1 LKRTIKKLLIER
13 TGTNKKS
20 AVGYAKVSIAVN
32 REKDIMSSRKC
43 RKISLFGNFGTL
55 NIGNECTLQAM
66 IHNMRRMLP
75 NADINCICSNP
86 EDVKLRHKIAAISM
100 VQIYTNF
107 GSVIESHRYKDIIR
121 HLLKLMLIRIPLELI
136 EWFRAIWALKGR
148 DLLVMTGTGMLTD
161 CSEGPMGL
169 PYQIFKWAI
178 AARICRLKVCFI
190 SVGVEPIR
198 SKITRL
204 LIKLSINTSDYVSF
218 RDESSKEYIT
228 KLEIKN
234 NFEIFPDL
242 AFSLPE
248 TVFPGSK
255 PKSPENPL
263 IGIGLYDYQGRRA
276 DSNEYS
282 NYIIKIS
289 NFICWL
295 VNRNYP
301 VQILIGDILYDNPVR
316 ADLYRSLQNLGINYG
331 ECKIF
336 DEPIFSVQDLIDQI
350 AATNYVVA
358 TRFHNV
364 LMSIMMNKPL
374 ISISYERKNDSLME
388 AVGLGEYCQSI
399 NELNVARLTK
409 QFIQLEKNSEK
420 IKKILEVKT
429 VGFRRE
435 TERQYFYLF
444 KYILTNN
451 EK

>member
-1 LKRTIKKLLIER
+1 LIER
-13 TGTNKKS
+13 TGTNRKS
-20 AVGYAKVSIAVN
+20 AIGCAKLSIAVN
-32 REKDIMSSRKC
+32 REKDIMLSSRKC
-43 RKISLFGNFGTL
+43 HKISLFGNFGTL

-86 EDVKLRHKIAAISM
+86 EDVKLRHKIPAISM
-100 VQIYTNF
+100 VQIYPNF
-107 GSVIESHRYKDIIR
+107 DSVIGLYRYKHTIIR
-121 HLLKLMLIRIPLELI
+121 LLKLMLIRIPLELM
-136 EWFRAIWALKGR
+136 EWLRAILALKGR

-190 SVGVEPIR
+190 SVGVESIR

-204 LIKLSINTSDYVSF
+204 LIELSINTSDYVSF
-218 RDESSKEYIT
+218 RDESSKEHIT

-248 TVFPGSK
+248 IIFPGSK
-255 PKSPENPL
+255 PKSTEKPL
-263 IGIGLYDYQGRRA
+263 IGIGLYEYHGRRA
-276 DSNEYS
+276 DTNEYS

-289 NFICWL
+289 KFIYWL
-295 VNRNYP
+295 VSRNYP

-331 ECKIF
+331 ECNIF
-336 DEPIFSVQDLIDQI
+336 DEPIFSVQDLIEQI
-350 AATNYVVA
+350 AATTFVVA

-364 LMSIMMNKPL
+364 LLSIIMNKPL
-374 ISISYERKNDSLME
+374 ISVSYERKNDSLME

-399 NELNVARLTK
+399 NELDVARLTE
-409 QFIQLEKNSEK
+409 QFIQLENNSEK
-420 IKKILEVKT
+420 IKKILEIKT

-435 TERQYFYLF
+435 TERQYLYLI
-444 KYILTNN
+444 KRILTNN
-451 EK
+451 EKWQF